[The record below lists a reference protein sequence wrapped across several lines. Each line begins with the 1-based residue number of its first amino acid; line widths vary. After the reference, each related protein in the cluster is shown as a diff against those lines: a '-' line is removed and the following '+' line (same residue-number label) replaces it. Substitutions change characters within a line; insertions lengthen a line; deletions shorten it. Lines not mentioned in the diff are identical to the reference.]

1 MQFWAP
7 QFKNDV
13 KVLLQRRAT
22 KLVKGL
28 EGMSCEEWLRTLDL
42 SSLENRRLRGEVAAL
57 ELPEEG

>member
-1 MQFWAP
+1 VQFWAP